1 LNSRLNR
8 EVLEFERRVR
18 DNTHILGGDDDVYE
32 PPSIEE
38 AQVHVLGGSG
48 PAPASDE
55 SVEERRHRLLQA
67 VTSRLKEEE
76 GEESEISCGTAPASR
91 IQ

>member
-1 LNSRLNR
+1 M
-8 EVLEFERRVR
+8 R
-18 DNTHILGGDDDVYE
+18 DSTHILGGDDDVYE
-32 PPSIEE
+32 PPSIEPELE

-67 VTSRLKEEE
+67 ITSRIKDEKEEI
-76 GEESEISCGTAPASR
+76 EISCGAAPASR
-91 IQ
+91 TQ